1 MQHHIIGTGR
11 LGRSLSRILTQK
23 SVPHTLHG
31 RSFPTHCT
39 GIVYICVSEHAIATV
54 AKRLEYHR
62 DVIVLHASGSLGLEV
77 FPDHTANIGCLHP
90 IQSFP
95 GPEIGLPSI
104 IPTTLLCGDKVSPA
118 DKQSIMEFAMLL
130 GYTVHPFKGSRLA
143 YHTAAVL
150 SGNMTTVLFSLAKE
164 VLIREGYSDG
174 EAGELLYALADH
186 SLTNAKTG
194 SLVDVLTGPIARNQ
208 EAVLSAQHNA
218 LQWDSDIQE
227 LYKTFV
233 KVSKKRL

>member
-11 LGRSLSRILTQK
+11 LGGSLSKILTQK

-31 RSFPTHCT
+31 RSFPAHFT
-39 GIVYICVSEHAIATV
+39 GIVYICVSESAIPMV
-54 AKRLEYHR
+54 AKRLEYHSNI
-62 DVIVLHASGSLGLEV
+62 IVLHASGSLGVEV

-104 IPTTLLCGDKVSPA
+104 IPATLLCGEEVSPA
-118 DKQSIMEFAMLL
+118 DKQSIMEFALQL

-150 SGNMTTVLFSLAKE
+150 SGNMTTVLFTLAKE
-164 VLIREGYSDG
+164 VLIREGYSDV

-186 SLTNAKTG
+186 SLANTKTG
-194 SLVDVLTGPIARNQ
+194 SLLHHI
-208 EAVLSAQHNA
+208 EA
-218 LQWDSDIQE
+218 
-227 LYKTFV
+227 
-233 KVSKKRL
+233 